1 MSWNESRDTHSE
13 RVFATTVLYALKG
26 AERMSVWGYC
36 RLRARKSVK
45 IARI

>member
-1 MSWNESRDTHSE
+1 MSWNESRDNRRE
-13 RVFATTVLYALKG
+13 KVVATTVLYALLG
-26 AERMSVWGYC
+26 AQRMSVLGCC